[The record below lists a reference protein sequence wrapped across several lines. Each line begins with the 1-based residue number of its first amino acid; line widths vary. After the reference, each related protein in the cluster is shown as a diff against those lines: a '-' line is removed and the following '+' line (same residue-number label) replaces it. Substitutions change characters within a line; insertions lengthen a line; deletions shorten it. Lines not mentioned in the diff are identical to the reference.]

1 MRPEPGY
8 TPQQLVPRTRR
19 AAAARGLRPVAGDL
33 ARWGAHG
40 LAGLPWVLAGSRG
53 SFDFQGASYR
63 YLFHR
68 YKLTWLTERAVEV
81 PVIQAIVDRAGAQRV
96 LEVGNV
102 LSHYRP
108 QRHLVVD
115 KYERASGVI
124 NRDVLELEDLGPFDL
139 IVAIS
144 TLEHV
149 GWDEH
154 PRAPSRAPQAVAAL
168 RARLAPGGLLVLTV
182 PAGYNREFEAALRD
196 GRIELTRSAALRREA
211 AGPHWREVSP
221 AEAWS
226 VPYDFL
232 LYSAR
237 AVVFAFIEGASLR
250 SSRQSSRTGRSR

>member
-1 MRPEPGY
+1 MSSEAGY
-8 TPQQLVPRTRR
+8 TPQPLVPRARR
-19 AAAARGLRPVAGDL
+19 DAAARGLWPVAGDL

-40 LAGLPWVLAGSRG
+40 LAGLPWVIAGSRG

-81 PVIQAIVDRAGAQRV
+81 PVVQAIVEQAGAQRV

-115 KYERASGVI
+115 KYERAAGVI
-124 NRDVLELEDLGPFDL
+124 SRDVLDLEDLGPFDL

-149 GWDEH
+149 GCDEH
-154 PRAPSRAPQAVAAL
+154 PRAPNKAAEAVDAL

-182 PAGYNREFEAALRD
+182 PVGYNREFDATLRD
-196 GRIELTRSAALRREA
+196 GRIELTHCAALRREA
-211 AGPHWREVSP
+211 EGPHWREVSP

-237 AVVFAFIEGASLR
+237 AVVFAFIEDGS
-250 SSRQSSRTGRSR
+250 